1 VSSRNLILSSAAQLF
16 GEVVFGLVAGGAGV
30 IAYRSATVVLNQRA
44 LVALRALRS
53 SSQARLF

>member
-1 VSSRNLILSSAAQLF
+1 
-16 GEVVFGLVAGGAGV
+16 VFGLVAGGAGV